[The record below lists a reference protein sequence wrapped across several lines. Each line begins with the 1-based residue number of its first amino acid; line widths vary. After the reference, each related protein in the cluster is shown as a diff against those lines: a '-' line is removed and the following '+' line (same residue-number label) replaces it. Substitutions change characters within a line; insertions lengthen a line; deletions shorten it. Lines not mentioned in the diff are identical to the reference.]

1 MPSSIAAVITLWE
14 MTEMR
19 RTAVYPGSF
28 NPPTVAHVHIAE
40 CVIEQLNVDV
50 VYFTISS
57 MTLGKDDARL
67 DPIDDRLDE
76 LTMLFSDHPQF
87 EARETSSSLIAD
99 IAEGFDV
106 IVVGADKWLQVVDPV
121 WYGDTEARDEA
132 LRRLPTVAIAPRS
145 GYEIVE
151 AIPDVIEAVIL
162 DTDPLHHP
170 ISATAVRAGKIEW
183 RAKKPS

>member
-1 MPSSIAAVITLWE
+1 
-14 MTEMR
+14 MR

-121 WYGDTEARDEA
+121 WYGYRSAR
-132 LRRLPTVAIAPRS
+132 
-145 GYEIVE
+145 
-151 AIPDVIEAVIL
+151 
-162 DTDPLHHP
+162 
-170 ISATAVRAGKIEW
+170 
-183 RAKKPS
+183 

>member
-1 MPSSIAAVITLWE
+1 
-14 MTEMR
+14 MR

-40 CVIEQLNVDV
+40 CVIEQLDVDV

-57 MTLGKDDARL
+57 MTLGKDDSRL
-67 DPIDDRLDE
+67 DPIDDRLEE
-76 LTMLFSDHPQF
+76 LTLLFADHPQF

-99 IAEGFDV
+99 IAEGHDV

-121 WYGDTEARDEA
+121 WYGDIDARDDA
-132 LRRLPTVAIAPRS
+132 LSRLPTVAIAPRS
-145 GYEIVE
+145 GYVIDEK
-151 AIPDVIEAVIL
+151 IPEVIDAVIL
-162 DTDPLHHP
+162 TTDPEHHP